1 MNVNDI
7 RALFPILH
15 QQVNGHPL
23 VYFDSAATSQKP
35 LPVIEALDRYY
46 REYNSNV
53 HRGVHTLG
61 TKATDAYEGAREKVR
76 RFLNAQSAQEIIFT
90 RGTTA
95 SLNLVASSYG
105 RANVKE
111 GDEIVITYMEHHSN
125 LIPWQQLAKQTGATL
140 KYIPMQEDGTIDL
153 RDVEATVTE
162 AAKIVAIAHVSN
174 VLGTI
179 NPVREIARIA
189 HKRGAVVVVDAAQSA
204 PHMKVDVQELDCD
217 FLALSGHKMCGPT
230 GIGVLYGK
238 KKWLEQMEPVEFGG
252 EMIDFVEL
260 YDSTWKEL
268 PWKFEGGTPIIAGA
282 IGLGAA
288 IDFLEQVGLDA
299 IAAHEH
305 ELAQYALERLAGIDG
320 VTVYGPKE
328 RAGLVTFNIDGVHPH
343 DVATV
348 LDAEGIAIRAGHHCA
363 QPLMKWLGVTA
374 TAGRAFTFTIRKRK
388 STGSSPHYR
397 KRRSTSAMSSNHP
410 LDQLYRQVIMD
421 HYKNP
426 RNRGVLEGTNV
437 DVNMNNPTCGDR
449 IHLTMKVED
458 GKVAD
463 VKFEGE
469 GCSISMSSASMM
481 TQAIKGKTVEEA
493 LRLAHIFSDMI
504 QGKEYDDSVDLG
516 DIEAL
521 QGVSKFP
528 ARIKCATLAWKALEK
543 GLHHH

>member
-1 MNVNDI
+1 MNVNEI

-23 VYFDSAATSQKP
+23 IYFDSAATSQKP

-95 SLNLVASSYG
+95 SLNLVAASYG

-140 KYIPMQEDGTIDL
+140 KYIPLQEDGTIDWG
-153 RDVEATVTE
+153 DAEATITK

-179 NPVREIARIA
+179 NPVREIARLA
-189 HKRGAVVVVDAAQSA
+189 HERGAVVVVDAAQSA
-204 PHMKVDVQELDCD
+204 PHMKIDVQELDCD
-217 FLALSGHKMCGPT
+217 FLAFSGHKMCGPT

-252 EMIDFVEL
+252 EMIDFVDL

-305 ELAQYALERLAGIDG
+305 ELAQYALERMADIEG

-374 TAGRAFTFTIRKRK
+374 TARASF
-388 STGSSPHYR
+388 Y
-397 KRRSTSAMSSNHP
+397 
-410 LDQLYRQVIMD
+410 LYNT
-421 HYKNP
+421 K
-426 RNRGVLEGTNV
+426 
-437 DVNMNNPTCGDR
+437 
-449 IHLTMKVED
+449 
-458 GKVAD
+458 
-463 VKFEGE
+463 
-469 GCSISMSSASMM
+469 
-481 TQAIKGKTVEEA
+481 EEIDAFIAA
-493 LRLAHIFSDMI
+493 LQKA
-504 QGKEYDDSVDLG
+504 KEYFSHV
-516 DIEAL
+516 
-521 QGVSKFP
+521 F
-528 ARIKCATLAWKALEK
+528 
-543 GLHHH
+543 